1 MEALA
6 VFTILIYLIA
16 LCISIWVI
24 TLIYSIKKDVRGLN
38 EIAHSEFDAK
48 EPNTALFIVFER
60 GDKEECKS
68 ILDEDNLYEFYSS
81 ARQYRLNPYD
91 NAGYENISLQ
101 LKEKYTKLYQLYEL
115 ELPNLDRLSNY
126 ETYGEI
132 FRCRI

>member
-6 VFTILIYLIA
+6 FFTILIYLIA

-38 EIAHSEFDAK
+38 EIANSEFDAK
-48 EPNTALFIVFER
+48 EPNTALFIAFER

-68 ILDEDNLYEFYSS
+68 ILDENILYEFYSS
-81 ARQYRLNPYD
+81 ARRYRLNLYD
-91 NAGYENISLQ
+91 KAGYENRNLQ

-126 ETYGEI
+126 ETYEEI